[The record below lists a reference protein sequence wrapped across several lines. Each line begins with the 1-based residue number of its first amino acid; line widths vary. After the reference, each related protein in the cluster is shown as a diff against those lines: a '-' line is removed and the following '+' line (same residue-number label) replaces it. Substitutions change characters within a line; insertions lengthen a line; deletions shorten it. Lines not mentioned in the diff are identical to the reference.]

1 MAPLWS
7 HFYIT
12 TLVEVVMG
20 NRELLLVILVTVLV
34 AISIGVAVQTITS
47 SELSPNRSAII
58 QGINV
63 AIGRSMAY
71 YERPEVYGGGANSF
85 EEITFDDLMM
95 DSVTGNGTYEI
106 TDRTHTSY
114 TIIGRPS
121 GNNQNPITVIIYR
134 DSVQWVNQ

>member
-1 MAPLWS
+1 
-7 HFYIT
+7 
-12 TLVEVVMG
+12 MG

-47 SELSPNRSAII
+47 SEVSPNRSAII

-85 EEITFDDLMM
+85 QEITFDDLLM
-95 DSVTGNGTYEI
+95 DSVTGHGSYEI
-106 TDRTHTSY
+106 TDRAHTSY
-114 TIIGRPS
+114 TLIGMPN
-121 GNNQNPITVIIYR
+121 GNNQSPIRVIIYR
-134 DSVQWVNQ
+134 DSVRWVNE